1 VTRPL
6 HGLRVLEVATGIA
19 GPYAGR
25 LLALLGAEVVKV
37 EPEGGDP
44 ARRLPV
50 DDRPVIEPG
59 PLFVHLNAGK
69 DLRPAGTDM
78 GGLLG
83 WAHVVIDDGVRHQ
96 REGTDLDPDRLRAQ
110 GKVVASVTAWGFD
123 ADDRGRPS
131 DELLVQAASG
141 MAPATKEDGR
151 PYRFP
156 GWQSQYL
163 AGGYAVA
170 GALTALADP
179 AGAGHHVDVC
189 WVGAVL
195 TGVEG
200 GICAYFHTADAPP
213 REPAAAG
220 ERDPQAGFQVGAFPA
235 GVFRCAD
242 GHVIPGT
249 VRPVDWT
256 LQCGVYGRPDLLDDE
271 RFVGRKRWAH
281 RDALRAELQPW
292 YDAHTKRDIYALA
305 LDAGWALGMVMTA
318 GDALD
323 DPHLAARGFLGE
335 AGGVARPW
343 LARRAGASGSTR
355 PEPATT
361 APSPDEPPRPPALEG
376 LKVLELTWA
385 WAGPFVGRWL
395 GAQGADVVRVEAG
408 RFPDGWRTRLRWR
421 QAGVDIPPG
430 ADPDEFT
437 YDAAALHNSLNRN
450 KRSLSLD
457 LTATE
462 GRELFVDLL
471 ARTDLLVLNM
481 SYSMLADRGLDAD
494 VDAAVARGLIVL
506 NMPSLGATGPYRDMP
521 GYGIL
526 IEGMGGFAARY
537 GSRDEGARST
547 NTYYPD
553 LVAGLHG
560 TIAALAALADRE
572 ATGAGQVIDLSQ
584 QEVTWL
590 QFGEALVL
598 GASEQR
604 EVNRLGDAEPHASP
618 SGYYECAGKGWI
630 AVVVRTDDEYAA
642 LVDAAAPHLDL
653 LADLDRT
660 ARCARRDVLDAAV
673 TSWTRSLPADELER
687 RLVRSG
693 VPAQRARSYRQAHD
707 EVLEGWGL
715 VERLTHPVTGDRP
728 YLALPVRTDGRP
740 WRSRRSAA
748 CFGEHTDA
756 VLRDWVGVAPERL
769 DRLRTAGV
777 IGTTPPIRR

>member
-1 VTRPL
+1 MTGPL

-25 LLALLGAEVVKV
+25 LFALLGAEVVKV
-37 EPEGGDP
+37 EPASGDP
-44 ARRLPV
+44 SRRLPV

-59 PLFVHLNAGK
+59 PLFVHLNGGK
-69 DLRPAGTDM
+69 DVRP
-78 GGLLG
+78 GGADLTALIDR
-83 WAHVVIDDGVRHQ
+83 AHVVIDDDVRRR
-96 REGTDLDPDRLRAQ
+96 REGTELDPVRLRAS
-110 GKVVASVTAWGFD
+110 GKVVTSVTAWGFD
-123 ADDRGRPS
+123 ASDPGRPS

-170 GALTALADP
+170 AALTALADP
-179 AGAGHHVDVC
+179 AGAGHHLDVS
-189 WVGAVL
+189 WVGAIL

-200 GICAYFHTADAPP
+200 GICAYFHTAGAPP
-213 REPAAAG
+213 REAAARG

-242 GHVIPGT
+242 GYVIPGT
-249 VRPVDWT
+249 VRPLDWT

-271 RFVGRKRWAH
+271 RFAGRKRWDN

-292 YDAHTKRDIYALA
+292 YDAHTKREIYARA

-323 DPHLAARGFLGE
+323 DPHLAARDFLRSDGT
-335 AGGVARPW
+335 VSRPW
-343 LARRAGASGSTR
+343 RVRRPAAPAGSAGTGR
-355 PEPATT
+355 PG
-361 APSPDEPPRPPALEG
+361 PPRPPALEG

-385 WAGPFVGRWL
+385 WAGPFVGRWF
-395 GAQGADVVRVEAG
+395 GAAGADVVRVETG
-408 RFPDGWRTRLRWR
+408 RYPDGWRTRLRWR
-421 QAGVDIPPG
+421 QAGVEIPDG
-430 ADPDEFT
+430 VDPDEFT

-457 LTATE
+457 LSTDE
-462 GRELFVDLL
+462 GRPLFVELL
-471 ARTDLLVLNM
+471 GEADLLVLNM
-481 SYSMLADRGLDAD
+481 SYSMLADRGIDAE
-494 VDAAVARGLIVL
+494 VDQAVERGLVVL

-537 GSRDEGARST
+537 GRRDEGARST

-598 GASEQR
+598 AASEHR
-604 EVNRLGDAEPHASP
+604 EVDRLGDAEPQASP
-618 SGYYECAGKGWI
+618 SGYYECAGGTWI
-630 AVVVRTDDEYAA
+630 AVVVGTEEEYAA
-642 LVDAAAPHLDL
+642 LVAAAEPHLDH
-653 LADLDRT
+653 LAGLDRA
-660 ARCARRDVLDAAV
+660 ARGERRDDLDAAV
-673 TSWTRSLPADELER
+673 TTWTGSWPATEVER
-687 RLVRSG
+687 RLREAG
-693 VPAQRARSYRQAHD
+693 VAAQRARSYREAHA
-707 EVLEGWGL
+707 EVLDGWGL
-715 VERLTHPVTGDRP
+715 VERLTHPVTADRS
-728 YLALPVRTDGRP
+728 YLALPVRTDGQP
-740 WRSRRSAA
+740 WRSRQRAA
-748 CFGEHTDA
+748 RFGEHTDA
-756 VLRDWVGVAPERL
+756 VLRDWTAIAPDRLERL
-769 DRLRTAGV
+769 RAEGV
-777 IGTTPPIRR
+777 IGTPPPIRR